1 MMEEYNIKKT
11 KSIKNK
17 IKHKISPMSFN
28 SERDSNTSNSNNSS
42 YKVSSFKNQIIS
54 NNNSPSSYKAFDL
67 SHNNISYSKKMI
79 ILENDIKN
87 NILEDYNS
95 NINKLISQKY
105 NSSLKT
111 FSLSNNKINNNKS
124 NNNLNDIN
132 SKSIQLKNPGLKM
145 NFDEQKSIVI
155 NDNSNIHNNSNQYD
169 HKYDEQYKVKVFYEG
184 KFIELMINK
193 NDKFKKLILLIKKK
207 LIPYYQIIDFDI
219 LYKLKTIDILNSF
232 NMKIIDTIGEVAHG
246 KVVTFLL
253 KKKKKTKEE
262 KKVPETSVSIRN
274 FPSLTDL
281 AIDLNYFFKKETIDS
296 DFFVDCKK
304 NICKVTFAYPE
315 NAFSLVSFL
324 SKLKL
329 NKPIYKRLR
338 VNLDYKLDV
347 VTNVNKHKHK
357 PPKIMLPFLKK
368 ELINNLENKN
378 KELFIKDPSKSPSYS
393 YGRKN
398 IKLIIP
404 NNFSFS
410 SNKKINNYYNKKVED
425 IFFLQHKKD
434 KEKNKQF
441 YTINANNPNSKNIK
455 IMSYKNK
462 NKNKHNN
469 LFDKSKNSEI
479 MSPKRVRRSSF
490 FNPIINLKNDYQ
502 EMNQFNLKITKENNN
517 NNETALNKRNMIKKN
532 SDIMLRSWS
541 NLDKLKFKSKIINQK
556 ETENNLKNEKKE
568 NIHTNQPNGTIK
580 NNNEENEK
588 KNEEKNNLNLMD
600 LLKQAKLSEDSSE
613 SSEEESLYNNIK
625 NKKSSKYLFKNKNKR
640 FMFFK
645 GLTKRP
651 KRKNNE
657 YIGKKSVF

>member
-1 MMEEYNIKKT
+1 
-11 KSIKNK
+11 
-17 IKHKISPMSFN
+17 MSFN

-42 YKVSSFKNQIIS
+42 NKISSLKNQIIS
-54 NNNSPSSYKAFDL
+54 NNNSPSSYKAFDN

-132 SKSIQLKNPGLKM
+132 SKSIQLRNSGLKK
-145 NFDEQKSIVI
+145 NFDDFSNAKEEREQKSIII
-155 NDNSNIHNNSNQYD
+155 NDNSNINNNSNQYD
-169 HKYDEQYKVKVFYEG
+169 HKHDEQYKVKVFYEG

-193 NDKFKKLILLIKKK
+193 NDKFKKLILCIKKK

-219 LYKLKTIDILNSF
+219 LYKLKAIDILNSF

-246 KVVTFLL
+246 AVVTFLL
-253 KKKKKTKEE
+253 KKKKKTEGD
-262 KKVPETSVSIRN
+262 KKVRETSVSIRN

-281 AIDLNYFFKKETIDS
+281 AIDLNYFLKKETRDS

-304 NICKVTFAYPE
+304 NICKVTFACPE
-315 NAFSLVSFL
+315 KAFSLVSFL

-329 NKPIYKRLR
+329 KKPIYKRLR

-347 VTNVNKHKHK
+347 VTNVNKHKLK
-357 PPKIMLPFLKK
+357 PPKIMLPFLNK
-368 ELINNLENKN
+368 EMIYNLENKSKN
-378 KELFIKDPSKSPSYS
+378 YFIKDPSKSPSYS

-398 IKLIIP
+398 IKLIIA

-410 SNKKINNYYNKKVED
+410 SNKKINNYNNKKIED

-490 FNPIINLKNDYQ
+490 FNPIINLKNDYK

-541 NLDKLKFKSKIINQK
+541 NLDKLKFKSKIINKK
-556 ETENNLKNEKKE
+556 ESENKLKNEKNEKNE
-568 NIHTNQPNGTIK
+568 NIHTSQPSGTIK
-580 NNNEENEK
+580 NNNQENEK
-588 KNEEKNNLNLMD
+588 RNEENYPLNLLD
-600 LLKQAKLSEDSSE
+600 LLKQAKVSDDSSE
-613 SSEEESLYNNIK
+613 SSEEKSSYDYIK

-645 GLTKRP
+645 GLIKRP

-657 YIGKKSVF
+657 YIGKKSDF